1 MDEAVRKVTAF
12 IIRKRDGV
20 KELLVFKH
28 PTAGIQIPAG
38 TVAEGEDLE
47 VALRR
52 EVCEET
58 GLKSVETQE
67 YLGCLENELEE
78 AERVVARNTYV
89 YIEPDLNS
97 IPYRQKLPRGLTV
110 QYISAHE
117 DFTQISYTEYYNF
130 TDIQYILHDYTGWV
144 PSENLSTQKTRYF
157 YHLTTLEETED
168 EWEVKGDLGH
178 IFNPHWTPLS
188 PKPQLVEDQ
197 DKWLVF
203 VLEKIR

>member
-12 IIRKRDGV
+12 ITRKRDGV

-38 TVAEGEDLE
+38 TVSEGEDLE

-78 AERVVARNTYV
+78 AERVVARTTYV
-89 YIEPDLNS
+89 YIEPDLNA

-110 QYISAHE
+110 KCNSVHE
-117 DFTQISYTEYYNF
+117 DFTQISYTEYYNSP
-130 TDIQYILHDYTGWV
+130 DIKYILHDYTGWV
-144 PSENLSTQKTRYF
+144 PSENLSAQKTRYF

-168 EWEVKGDLGH
+168 EWEVKGDPGH
-178 IFNPHWTPLS
+178 IFKPHWTPLS
-188 PKPQLVEDQ
+188 PKPQLVENQ
-197 DKWLVF
+197 DKRLDF
-203 VLEKIR
+203 VWEKIS